1 MRKMRIHQ
9 LFTIAVLVA
18 AASVAHAQT
27 FSVLYDFGTNRLDP
41 TGLRLLDIV
50 AQGRDGS
57 LYSTSSNGGTQGVGT
72 VFKITPEGTLTVLY
86 DFQSDGSSPDAPY
99 SGLTLGT
106 DGNFYGTTTAGGTSG
121 LGTVFKVTPS
131 GTVTV
136 LHSFGGSDGNFPY
149 APPIQGADGN
159 FYGTTYFGGNS
170 YVGAVYK
177 ITPSGKLTTLYS
189 FDGVHGKNPV
199 APLVQGRDGNF
210 YGTAENGGSGT
221 ECIYGCGTLYKITPS
236 GKLKVIHNFHRAFG
250 GQPLSPLVQGSDG
263 NFYGTTSRGG
273 TKNKDNGVIFKVTAD
288 GKFTVL
294 HNVNGT
300 TDGAGPVPGLVQATD
315 GNFYGTTGGG
325 GTRQFGTIF
334 KISPTKPYP
343 YTVLYNFD
351 LTTGAGPEVTLLQH
365 TNGTLYGDTSAGGTG
380 HSNQCNSCGTF
391 YSLDIGVK
399 PFVSLVSTAGEVG
412 KTIEIL
418 GQGFKGT
425 TGVSFNGTPTTF
437 KVVSSTYL
445 TAVVPAGAT
454 TGFVTVTTPKG
465 QLTSNKKFRVN

>member
-1 MRKMRIHQ
+1 
-9 LFTIAVLVA
+9 
-18 AASVAHAQT
+18 
-27 FSVLYDFGTNRLDP
+27 
-41 TGLRLLDIV
+41 
-50 AQGRDGS
+50 
-57 LYSTSSNGGTQGVGT
+57 
-72 VFKITPEGTLTVLY
+72 
-86 DFQSDGSSPDAPY
+86 
-99 SGLTLGT
+99 
-106 DGNFYGTTTAGGTSG
+106 
-121 LGTVFKVTPS
+121 
-131 GTVTV
+131 
-136 LHSFGGSDGNFPY
+136 
-149 APPIQGADGN
+149 
-159 FYGTTYFGGNS
+159 
-170 YVGAVYK
+170 VYK
-177 ITPSGKLTTLYS
+177 ITRSGKLTTLYS

-199 APLVQGRDGNF
+199 APLVQGTDGNF

-273 TKNKDNGVIFKVTAD
+273 TKNKDNGVIFKITAD

-325 GTRQFGTIF
+325 GTSQFGTIF

-343 YTVLYNFD
+343 YKVLYNFD
-351 LTTGAGPEVTLLQH
+351 LTTGAGPEVTILQH
-365 TNGTLYGDTSAGGTG
+365 TNGILYGDTSAGGTG
-380 HSNQCNSCGTF
+380 HGYQCNSCGTF
-391 YSLDIGVK
+391 YSLDIGAK
-399 PFVSLVSTAGEVG
+399 PFVSLVSTSGKVG

-437 KVVSSTYL
+437 KVISGTYV
-445 TAVVPAGAT
+445 TAVVPTGAT

-465 QLTSNKKFRVN
+465 KLTSNKKFRVN

>member
-325 GTRQFGTIF
+325 GTRQFGTISSTRMELSTE
-334 KISPTKPYP
+334 IRAQAAPA
-343 YTVLYNFD
+343 TV
-351 LTTGAGPEVTLLQH
+351 
-365 TNGTLYGDTSAGGTG
+365 TSAIVVARSTVW
-380 HSNQCNSCGTF
+380 
-391 YSLDIGVK
+391 I
-399 PFVSLVSTAGEVG
+399 LV
-412 KTIEIL
+412 
-418 GQGFKGT
+418 
-425 TGVSFNGTPTTF
+425 
-437 KVVSSTYL
+437 
-445 TAVVPAGAT
+445 
-454 TGFVTVTTPKG
+454 
-465 QLTSNKKFRVN
+465 